1 MSNADPALRDPSAPC
16 APIIQVEDDRTSYS
30 PEGFRRGI
38 LDHLNYSMGKDD
50 AHATQYDRYMALA
63 HAVRAHWAVENRLH
77 WTLDVSFGE
86 DASTL
91 RTDHAPQ
98 NLSLLRKMALNI
110 IRANKADTR
119 KASLRLKRKGAAWD
133 DDLRMNMLRI
143 KPLC

>member
-63 HAVRAHWAVENRLH
+63 HAVRDRVTAKWMRTKDAYRKQDPKRVYYLSAEFLLGRALSNNLH
-77 WTLDVSFGE
+77 SLGLYDTAQKVLDG
-86 DASTL
+86 
-91 RTDHAPQ
+91 
-98 NLSLLRKMALNI
+98 
-110 IRANKADTR
+110 
-119 KASLRLKRKGAAWD
+119 
-133 DDLRMNMLRI
+133 
-143 KPLC
+143 